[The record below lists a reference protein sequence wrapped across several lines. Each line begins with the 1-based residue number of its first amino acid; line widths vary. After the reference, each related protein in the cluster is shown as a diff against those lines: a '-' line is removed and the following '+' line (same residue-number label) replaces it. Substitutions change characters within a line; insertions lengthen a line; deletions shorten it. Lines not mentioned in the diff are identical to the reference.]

1 MNFEEYTKEVNK
13 NLPILNNLSR
23 LNPNNLVK
31 MFEDMLKHYCVDETY
46 NKLIENTYT
55 SNSLSMEFDPVNT
68 IHIIY
73 TKSYYDSVKVKLTS
87 TCCDVIVKKEH
98 GESKLAFSM
107 PFKHF
112 IKIYYDEKN
121 LSE

>member
-1 MNFEEYTKEVNK
+1 MNLEEYTKEVNE
-13 NLPILNNLSR
+13 NLPMLYKLSR
-23 LNPNNLVK
+23 LSPKNLVN

-46 NKLIENTYT
+46 NNLIKNTYT
-55 SNSLSMEFDPVNT
+55 SNGLSMEFDPVNV

-73 TKSYYDSVKVKLTS
+73 TKSYYDSIKVKLTAS
-87 TCCDVIVKKEH
+87 SCDVFVKKEH

-112 IKIYYDEKN
+112 VKIYYDEN
-121 LSE
+121 LL

>member
-1 MNFEEYTKEVNK
+1 MNFEEYTKEVNE
-13 NLPILNNLSR
+13 NLPILNKLSR
-23 LNPNNLVK
+23 SNPSNLIN

-46 NKLIENTYT
+46 NNLVKNTYT
-55 SNSLSMEFDPVNT
+55 SNSLSMEFDPVNV

-73 TKSYYDSVKVKLTS
+73 TKSYYDSVKVKLS
-87 TCCDVIVKKEH
+87 ASSCDVFVKKEH

-112 IKIYYDEKN
+112 IKIYCNEED
-121 LSE
+121 LSK

>member
-1 MNFEEYTKEVNK
+1 MNLEEYTKEVNE

-31 MFEDMLKHYCVDETY
+31 IFEDMLKHYCVDETY

-55 SNSLSMEFDPVNT
+55 SNSLSMEFDPINV

-73 TKSYYDSVKVKLTS
+73 TKSYYDSIKVKLSS
-87 TCCDVIVKKEH
+87 TCCDVFVKKEH
-98 GESKLAFSM
+98 CESKFAFSM

-112 IKIYYDEKN
+112 IKIYCNEED
-121 LSE
+121 LSK